1 MTEGVIL
8 DFGKSG
14 NDAYV
19 DPSDS
24 QGQTRPDYSKSRKQV
39 EKNQFMQPVSGGGFK
54 YQSAFDENKWNYLD
68 DKGREVFSKQAHKG
82 GVIKQQPAMDH
93 VIQYAALNEVYH
105 AIVDH
110 ERQKTTQGRTRRNS
124 LDLHDAF
131 KGAVSD
137 PSNLRLVSHD
147 EHVNNGGSK
156 HTG

>member
-1 MTEGVIL
+1 
-8 DFGKSG
+8 
-14 NDAYV
+14 
-19 DPSDS
+19 
-24 QGQTRPDYSKSRKQV
+24 
-39 EKNQFMQPVSGGGFK
+39 
-54 YQSAFDENKWNYLD
+54 
-68 DKGREVFSKQAHKG
+68 
-82 GVIKQQPAMDH
+82 VIKQQPAMDH

-156 HTG
+156 HTGQFSDSELRNAHTLFVKHLPSVESTHQELAMFHNSRPRSSAPPVTNIFGTSDRVLRPRK